1 MPAPGL
7 YDMHCHILPQ
17 VDDGSRSMKES
28 LKILEMEYN
37 DGVTHILLTPH
48 FRYDMFE
55 TPLEK
60 IIEQYAALREQAL
73 KRWPDMELRLGC
85 ELHRSLD
92 MVECLSEGERLTLNS
107 SRYVLLEFSGRDP
120 RSTIFDRTRDLLNGG
135 YIPIIAHIERYPP
148 LHENPGLLA
157 ELKDMGAYLQVNA
170 DTISGK
176 DGLRMKWFARKLMKE
191 NLIDF
196 VGSDAHRCDTRIPGL
211 KKAWD
216 RTVKT
221 MGREYARWLFIDHPS
236 ILFEKQA

>member
-1 MPAPGL
+1 MPAAGL
-7 YDMHCHILPQ
+7 YDMHCHILPE
-17 VDDGSRSMKES
+17 VDDGSRSMEES

-60 IIEQYAALREQAL
+60 IREQYAALTAKVGE
-73 KRWPDMELRLGC
+73 RWPDMDLRLGC

-92 MVECLSEGERLTLNS
+92 MAECLQEGKRLTLNG

-120 RSTIFDRTRDLLNGG
+120 RSMIFDRTRDLLNAG
-135 YIPIIAHIERYPP
+135 YIPILAHVERYPP
-148 LHENPGLLA
+148 LHDNPGLLA
-157 ELKDMGAYLQVNA
+157 ELKDMGAYLQVNV

-176 DGLRMKWFARKLMKE
+176 DGIRQKWFARKLMKKD
-191 NLIDF
+191 LIDF
-196 VGSDAHRCDTRIPGL
+196 VGSDAHRSDTRIPGI

-216 RTVKT
+216 CTLKT
-221 MGREYARWLFIDHPS
+221 MGQEYAHRLFIDHPS
-236 ILFEKQA
+236 RLFSEA